1 MPSLARKERLPEM
14 DFNDTPAE
22 AAFRVEAQS
31 WLAAHAPAHELPVGV
46 KLEDADEAARGRAW
60 MRELYN
66 GGWSGL
72 TFPKALGGRGLS
84 GIEAVVFAEEE
95 GKYHLPKGPF
105 TSIGTGMALPVIARH
120 GSDEQ
125 RARFIEA
132 TLKGDITWCQLFS
145 EPSAG
150 SDLAALRTKA
160 VQAED
165 GSGDWIVNGQKVW
178 SSWAHLTDWGIL
190 VVRTDPS
197 VPKHKGLTFFVVDMK
212 TPGIET
218 RPIRQ
223 ISGMK
228 EFNETFLTDVRI
240 PDANRI
246 GAVGE
251 GWACCMTVLMGER
264 LGSGAHRSGVEPLLE
279 LASRTPAGD
288 GSTMLD
294 DKALRLALADALAE
308 EQGERFFQARLRTMV
323 SKGENPGAMAGM
335 IKLAYAGRQQKV
347 LGLGMELRGLDA
359 IAADPADSFT
369 PDLQYDY
376 IYSTV
381 MRIAGGADEVLRN
394 QIAERVL
401 GMPGEVRMDKDVP
414 FEQLK

>member
-1 MPSLARKERLPEM
+1 M

-22 AAFRVEAQS
+22 AAFRAEAQS
-31 WLAAHAPAHELPVGV
+31 WLAAHAPAHELPTGI
-46 KLEDADEAARGRAW
+46 KLADTEEAARGRAW

-84 GIEAVVFAEEE
+84 GIEAVIFAEEE

-105 TSIGTGMALPVIARH
+105 TSIGTGMALPVIAKH
-120 GSDEQ
+120 GNDAQ
-125 RARFIEA
+125 RAQFIEP

-160 VQAED
+160 VRADD

-190 VVRTDPS
+190 VVRTDPT

-223 ISGMK
+223 ISGMS

-240 PDANRI
+240 PDANRL
-246 GAVGE
+246 GAIGE

-264 LGSGAHRSGVEPLLE
+264 LGSGAHRSGVEPLLA
-279 LASRTPAGD
+279 LAGKTPAGD

-294 DKALRLALADALAE
+294 DKAVRLALADALAE

-359 IAADPADSFT
+359 IAADPSDSVT

>member
-1 MPSLARKERLPEM
+1 M
-14 DFNDTPAE
+14 DFNDTPQE
-22 AAFRVEAQS
+22 AAFRAEARA
-31 WLAAHAPAHELPVGV
+31 WLAAHAPAHEVPVGV
-46 KLEDADEAARGRAW
+46 KIPDVEEAVRGRAW

-84 GIEAVVFAEEE
+84 GIEAVIFGEEE
-95 GKYHLPKGPF
+95 SRYHLPKGPF
-105 TSIGTGMALPVIARH
+105 TTIGTGMALPVIAKH
-120 GSDEQ
+120 GTDEQ
-125 RARFIEA
+125 RERFIA
-132 TLKGDITWCQLFS
+132 PTLRGDLTWCQLFS
-145 EPSAG
+145 EPAAG

-160 VQAED
+160 VRADD

-197 VPKHKGLTFFVVDMK
+197 LPKHKGLTFFVVDMK

-223 ISGMK
+223 ISGMQ

-246 GAVGE
+246 GAEGE

-264 LGSGAHRSGVEPLLE
+264 MGSGAHRSGVEPLID
-279 LASRTPAGD
+279 LAARVPD
-288 GSTMLD
+288 GVGATMLD
-294 DKALRLALADALAE
+294 DGAARLALAEALAE
-308 EQGERFFQARLRTMV
+308 ERGERFFQARLRTMV
-323 SKGENPGAMAGM
+323 SRGENPGALAGM
-335 IKLAYAGRQQKV
+335 IKLAYAGRQQRV
-347 LGLGMELRGLDA
+347 LGLGMELQGLDA
-359 IAADPADSFT
+359 IAAGPDDTAT
-369 PDLQYDY
+369 PELQYDY

-401 GMPGEVRMDKDVP
+401 GMPGEVRMDKDIP
-414 FEQLK
+414 FEQLS

>member
-1 MPSLARKERLPEM
+1 M
-14 DFNDTPAE
+14 DFNDNAQE
-22 AAFRVEAQS
+22 AAFRAEARA
-31 WLAAHAPAHELPVGV
+31 WLAAHAPAHVLTPGEKIPDT
-46 KLEDADEAARGRAW
+46 EEADRGRAW
-60 MRELYN
+60 MRELYA

-84 GIEAVVFAEEE
+84 GPEAVIFAEEE

-105 TSIGTGMALPVIARH
+105 TSIGTGMALPVIAKH

-125 RARFIEA
+125 KARFIEA

-160 VQAED
+160 VRADD

-190 VVRTDPS
+190 VVRTDPTL
-197 VPKHKGLTFFVVDMK
+197 PKHKGLTFFIVDMT

-223 ISGMK
+223 ISGAS

-246 GAVGE
+246 GAEGE

-264 LGSGAHRSGVEPLLE
+264 LGSGAHRSGVEPLIDY
-279 LASRTPAGD
+279 AAATPD
-288 GSTMLD
+288 GHGGNMLD
-294 DKALRLALADALAE
+294 DRAIRQQLAEALAE

-323 SKGENPGAMAGM
+323 SKGENPGALAGM
-335 IKLAYAGRQQKV
+335 VKLAYAGRYQKTN
-347 LGLGMELRGLDA
+347 GLALELRGLA
-359 IAADPADSFT
+359 GIAPEAGDTATGDV
-369 PDLQYDY
+369 QYDY

-414 FEQLK
+414 FETLNG

>member
-1 MPSLARKERLPEM
+1 M

-22 AAFRVEAQS
+22 AAFRAETRD
-31 WLAAHAPAHELPVGV
+31 WLAAHAPAHEVPRGAQ
-46 KLEDADEAARGRAW
+46 LEETDEAARGRAW
-60 MRELYN
+60 LRALN
-66 GGWSGL
+66 DGGWAGM
-72 TFPKALGGRGLS
+72 TFPQALGGRGL
-84 GIEAVVFAEEE
+84 GAVEATIFAEEE
-95 GKYHLPKGPF
+95 ARYHLPRSAF
-105 TSIGTGMALPVIARH
+105 TTIGMGMALPVIAKH
-120 GSDEQ
+120 GTDAQ
-125 RARFIEA
+125 RERFIA
-132 TLKGDITWCQLFS
+132 PTLKGDLTWCQLFS

-160 VQAED
+160 VRAED
-165 GSGDWIVNGQKVW
+165 GSDDWIVNGQKVW

-197 VPKHKGLTFFVVDMK
+197 LPKHKGLTFFVVDMK

-223 ISGMK
+223 ISGMT

-264 LGSGAHRSGVEPLLE
+264 LGTGANTAGIRPLLRYA
-279 LASRTPAGD
+279 ASTPD
-288 GSTMLD
+288 GEGGTMLD
-294 DKALRLALADALAE
+294 DAAIRRRLAELLAE
-308 EQGERFFQARLRTMV
+308 EQGDRHFKARMRTMV

-335 IKLAYAGRQQKV
+335 AKLAFARRNQQA
-347 LGLGMELRGLDA
+347 LGLAMELRGLAA
-359 IAADPADSFT
+359 IAADPGDAAT
-369 PDLQYDY
+369 AELQFDY

-381 MRIAGGADEVLRN
+381 WRIAGGADEVLRN

-414 FEQLK
+414 FEQLR

>member
-1 MPSLARKERLPEM
+1 M
-14 DFNDTPAE
+14 DFNDSAEE
-22 AAFRVEAQS
+22 AAFRKEART
-31 WLAAHAPAHELPVGV
+31 WLAEHAPAHEIPAGSKMTDVEG
-46 KLEDADEAARGRAW
+46 ADRGRAW
-60 MRELYN
+60 MRELYT

-84 GIEAVVFAEEE
+84 GSEAVIFSEEE
-95 GKYHLPKGPF
+95 GRYHLPKGPF
-105 TSIGTGMALPVIARH
+105 TSIGTGMALPVIAKH
-120 GSDEQ
+120 GTDAQ
-125 RARFIEA
+125 RAQFVEA

-145 EPSAG
+145 EPAAG

-160 VQAED
+160 VRADD

-190 VVRTDPS
+190 VVRTDPT

-212 TPGIET
+212 SPGIET

-223 ISGMK
+223 ISGAS

-246 GAVGE
+246 GAEGE

-264 LGSGAHRSGVEPLLE
+264 LGSGAHRSGVEPILDYAAKTPDGRGGTMMDDRSIRQQ
-279 LASRTPAGD
+279 LAE
-288 GSTMLD
+288 
-294 DKALRLALADALAE
+294 ALAE

-323 SKGENPGAMAGM
+323 SKGENPGALAGM
-335 IKLAYAGRQQKV
+335 VKLAYASRYQKTS
-347 LGLGMELRGLDA
+347 GLALELRGLSG
-359 IAADPADSFT
+359 IAPEPEDTQTGDM
-369 PDLQYDY
+369 QYDY

-401 GMPGEVRMDKDVP
+401 GMPGEVRMDKNVP

>member
-1 MPSLARKERLPEM
+1 M

-22 AAFRVEAQS
+22 AAFRTEARA
-31 WLAAHAPAHELPVGV
+31 WLAEHAPLHELTPGE
-46 KLEDADEAARGRAW
+46 KIPDTEEADRGRAW
-60 MRELYN
+60 MRELYR
-66 GGWSGL
+66 GGWAGL

-84 GIEAVVFAEEE
+84 GPEAVIFAEEE

-120 GSDEQ
+120 GTDEQ
-125 RARFIEA
+125 KARFIEP

-145 EPSAG
+145 EPAAG
-150 SDLAALRTKA
+150 SDLANLRTKA
-160 VQAED
+160 VPADD

-190 VVRTDPS
+190 VVRTDPK

-212 TPGIET
+212 APGIET

-223 ISGMK
+223 ISGAS

-246 GAVGE
+246 GAVGD

-264 LGSGAHRSGVEPLLE
+264 LGSGAHRSGVEPLLA
-279 LASRTPAGD
+279 LASGTPD
-288 GSTMLD
+288 GRGGTMLD
-294 DKALRLALADALAE
+294 DGSIRQQLAEALAE

-323 SKGENPGAMAGM
+323 SKGENPGALAGM
-335 IKLAYAGRQQKV
+335 VKLAYASRYQKTN
-347 LGLGMELRGLDA
+347 GLGIELRGLDA
-359 IAADPADSFT
+359 IAPDPADSAVG
-369 PDLQYDY
+369 DLQYDY

-414 FEQLK
+414 FEELK

>member
-1 MPSLARKERLPEM
+1 M
-14 DFNDTPAE
+14 DFNDSAEE
-22 AAFRVEAQS
+22 AAFRKEART
-31 WLAAHAPAHELPVGV
+31 WLAEHAPAHEIPAGSKMTDV
-46 KLEDADEAARGRAW
+46 EEADRGRAW
-60 MRELYN
+60 MRELYT

-72 TFPKALGGRGLS
+72 TFPKELGGRGLS
-84 GIEAVVFAEEE
+84 GSEAVIFSEEE
-95 GKYHLPKGPF
+95 GRYHLPKGPF
-105 TSIGTGMALPVIARH
+105 TSIGTGMALPVIAKH
-120 GSDEQ
+120 GTDAQ
-125 RARFIEA
+125 RAQFVEA

-145 EPSAG
+145 EPAAG

-160 VQAED
+160 VRADD

-190 VVRTDPS
+190 VVRTDPT

-212 TPGIET
+212 SPGIET

-223 ISGMK
+223 ISGAS

-246 GAVGE
+246 GAEGE

-264 LGSGAHRSGVEPLLE
+264 LGSGAHRSGVEPILE
-279 LASRTPAGD
+279 YAATTPDGRGGTMMED
-288 GSTMLD
+288 GSI
-294 DKALRLALADALAE
+294 RQQLAEALAE

-323 SKGENPGAMAGM
+323 SRGENPGALAGM
-335 IKLAYAGRQQKV
+335 VKLAYASRYQKTS
-347 LGLGMELRGLDA
+347 GLALELRGLSGTA
-359 IAADPADSFT
+359 PE
-369 PDLQYDY
+369 PDVTRTGDMQYDY

>member
-1 MPSLARKERLPEM
+1 M
-14 DFNDTPAE
+14 DFNDTAAE
-22 AAFRVEAQS
+22 AAFRDEARN
-31 WLAAHAPAHELPVGV
+31 WLAAHAPAHALTPGEKMPDT
-46 KLEDADEAARGRAW
+46 EEADRGRAW
-60 MRELYN
+60 MRELYK

-84 GIEAVVFAEEE
+84 GAEAVIFAEEE
-95 GKYHLPKGPF
+95 GKYQLPKGPF
-105 TSIGTGMALPVIARH
+105 TSIGTGMALPVIAKH
-120 GSDEQ
+120 GTDDQ

-132 TLKGDITWCQLFS
+132 TLKGDLTWCQLFS
-145 EPSAG
+145 EPAAG

-160 VQAED
+160 VRADD
-165 GSGDWIVNGQKVW
+165 GSGDWIGNGQKVW

-190 VVRTDPS
+190 VVRTDPAL
-197 VPKHKGLTFFVVDMK
+197 PKHKGLTFFVVDMK

-223 ISGMK
+223 ISGAS

-246 GAVGE
+246 GGEGE

-264 LGSGAHRSGVEPLLE
+264 LGSGAHRSGVEPLLDY
-279 LASRTPAGD
+279 AAATPD
-288 GSTMLD
+288 GHGGTMLD
-294 DKALRLALADALAE
+294 DRAVRQQLAEALAE

-323 SKGENPGAMAGM
+323 SKGENPGALAGM
-335 IKLAYAGRQQKV
+335 VKLAYAGRYQKTN
-347 LGLGMELRGLDA
+347 GLALELRGLA
-359 IAADPADSFT
+359 GIAPEAGDTATGDV
-369 PDLQYDY
+369 QYDY

-414 FEQLK
+414 FETLKG

>member
-1 MPSLARKERLPEM
+1 M
-14 DFNDTPAE
+14 DFNDSPEE
-22 AAFRVEAQS
+22 AAFRAQAQA
-31 WLAAHAPAHELPVGV
+31 WLATHAPAHVLPVGV
-46 KLEDADEAARGRAW
+46 RMPDTEEAARGRAW
-60 MRELYN
+60 MRELHD
-66 GGWSGL
+66 GGWAGL

-84 GIEAVVFAEEE
+84 GIEAVIFAEEE
-95 GKYHLPKGPF
+95 AKYTLPKGPF
-105 TSIGTGMALPVIARH
+105 TAIGTGMALPVIARH
-120 GSDEQ
+120 GNDAQ
-125 RARFIEA
+125 RGRFIA
-132 TLKGDITWCQLFS
+132 PTLTGEVTWCQLFS

-160 VQAED
+160 VQADD

-190 VVRTDPS
+190 VVRTDPT

-223 ISGMK
+223 ISGMS

-264 LGSGAHRSGVEPLLE
+264 LGSGAHRSGVEPLLA
-279 LASRTPAGD
+279 LAGD
-288 GSTMLD
+288 TPDGQGGTMLAD
-294 DKALRLALADALAE
+294 RAVRQALAEALAE

-323 SKGENPGAMAGM
+323 SKGENPGALAGM
-335 IKLAYAGRQQKV
+335 IKLAYAGRQQRV

-359 IAADPADSFT
+359 IAADPGDSQT
-369 PDLQYDY
+369 SELQYDY

-401 GMPGEVRMDKDVP
+401 GMPGEVRMDKSIP
-414 FEQLK
+414 FEQLR

>member
-1 MPSLARKERLPEM
+1 M
-14 DFNDTPAE
+14 DFNDTSEE
-22 AAFRVEAQS
+22 AAFRAEARA
-31 WLAAHAPAHELPVGV
+31 WLAAHAPAHELPVGTP
-46 KLEDADEAARGRAW
+46 LPDSEEAARGRAW
-60 MRELYN
+60 MRELYA

-84 GIEAVVFAEEE
+84 GAEAVIFAEEE
-95 GKYHLPKGPF
+95 GRYHLPKGPF

-120 GSDEQ
+120 GTDEQ
-125 RARFIEA
+125 KARFIDA

-145 EPSAG
+145 EPAAG

-160 VQAED
+160 VRADD

-178 SSWAHLTDWGIL
+178 SSWAHLTDWAIL
-190 VVRTDPS
+190 VVRTDPT

-223 ISGMK
+223 ISGAS

-246 GAVGE
+246 GAEGE

-264 LGSGAHRSGVEPLLE
+264 LGSGAHRSGIEPLL
-279 LASRTPAGD
+279 AYAAATPD
-288 GSTMLD
+288 GHGGTMLD
-294 DKALRLALADALAE
+294 DAAVRQQLAEALAD

-323 SKGENPGAMAGM
+323 SKGENPGALAGM
-335 IKLAYAGRQQKV
+335 VKLAYAGRYQKTN
-347 LGLGMELRGLDA
+347 GLALELRGLAGIAPEADDA
-359 IAADPADSFT
+359 ATTDV
-369 PDLQYDY
+369 QYDY

-414 FEQLK
+414 FEKLKG

>member
-1 MPSLARKERLPEM
+1 M
-14 DFNDTPAE
+14 DFNDNAQE
-22 AAFRVEAQS
+22 AAFRAEARA
-31 WLAAHAPAHELPVGV
+31 WLAAHAPAHVLTSGEKMPDT
-46 KLEDADEAARGRAW
+46 EEADRGRAW
-60 MRELYN
+60 MRALYA

-84 GIEAVVFAEEE
+84 GPEAVIFAEEE

-105 TSIGTGMALPVIARH
+105 TSIGTGMALPVIAKH

-125 RARFIEA
+125 KARFIEA

-145 EPSAG
+145 EPAAG

-160 VQAED
+160 VRADD
-165 GSGDWIVNGQKVW
+165 GSGDWIINGQKVW

-190 VVRTDPS
+190 VVRTDTTL
-197 VPKHKGLTFFVVDMK
+197 PKHKGLTFFVVDMK
-212 TPGIET
+212 APGIET

-223 ISGMK
+223 ISGAS

-240 PDANRI
+240 PDANRL
-246 GAVGE
+246 GAEGE

-264 LGSGAHRSGVEPLLE
+264 LGSGAHRSGVEPLIDY
-279 LASRTPAGD
+279 AAATPD
-288 GSTMLD
+288 GHGGTMLD
-294 DKALRLALADALAE
+294 DRAIRQQLAEALAE

-323 SKGENPGAMAGM
+323 SKGENPGALAGM
-335 IKLAYAGRQQKV
+335 VKLAYAGRYQKTN
-347 LGLGMELRGLDA
+347 GLALELRGLA
-359 IAADPADSFT
+359 GIAPEAGDTATGDV
-369 PDLQYDY
+369 QYDY

-414 FEQLK
+414 FESLKG

>member
-1 MPSLARKERLPEM
+1 
-14 DFNDTPAE
+14 
-22 AAFRVEAQS
+22 
-31 WLAAHAPAHELPVGV
+31 
-46 KLEDADEAARGRAW
+46 
-60 MRELYN
+60 MRELYE

-72 TFPKALGGRGLS
+72 TFPKELGGGGLS
-84 GIEAVVFAEEE
+84 GIHAVIFSEEE
-95 GKYHLPKGPF
+95 SKYSLPKGPF
-105 TSIGTGMALPVIARH
+105 TTIGTGMALPVIAKH
-120 GSDEQ
+120 GNDDQ
-125 RARFIEA
+125 RARFIQP
-132 TLKGDITWCQLFS
+132 TLKGDMTWCQLFS
-145 EPSAG
+145 EPAAG

-160 VQAED
+160 VQADD
-165 GSGDWIVNGQKVW
+165 GSDDWIVNGQKVW

-190 VVRTDPS
+190 VVRTDPT

-212 TPGIET
+212 TSGIET

-223 ISGMK
+223 ISGMS

-246 GAVGE
+246 GEVGD

-264 LGSGAHRSGVEPLLE
+264 LGSGAHRSGIEPLLR
-279 LASRTPAGD
+279 LAARTPASD
-288 GSTMLD
+288 GSTMFD
-294 DKALRLALADALAE
+294 DRAIRQAMAEALAE

-323 SKGENPGAMAGM
+323 SKGENPGALAGM
-335 IKLAYAGRQQKV
+335 VKLAYAGRQQRA
-347 LGLGMELRGLDA
+347 LGVAMELRGLDS
-359 IAADPADSFT
+359 IAADPSDEETAR
-369 PDLQYDY
+369 LQYDY

-414 FEQLK
+414 FEQLR

>member
-1 MPSLARKERLPEM
+1 M
-14 DFNDTPAE
+14 DFNDSPEE
-22 AAFRVEAQS
+22 AVFRAEAQS
-31 WLAAHAPAHELPVGV
+31 WLATHAPAHELTHGE
-46 KLEDADEAARGRAW
+46 KMADTEEADRGRAW
-60 MRELYN
+60 MRELYK

-84 GIEAVVFAEEE
+84 GAEAVIFAEEE

-105 TSIGTGMALPVIARH
+105 TSIGTGMALPVIAKH
-120 GSDEQ
+120 GTDDQ

-132 TLKGDITWCQLFS
+132 TLKGDLTWCQLFS
-145 EPSAG
+145 EPAAG

-160 VQAED
+160 VRADD

-190 VVRTDPS
+190 VVRTDPTL
-197 VPKHKGLTFFVVDMK
+197 PKHKGLTFFAVDMK

-223 ISGMK
+223 ISGAS

-246 GAVGE
+246 GSEGE

-264 LGSGAHRSGVEPLLE
+264 LGSGAHRSGVDPLLDY
-279 LASRTPAGD
+279 AAATPD
-288 GSTMLD
+288 GHGGTMLD
-294 DKALRLALADALAE
+294 DRAVRQQLAEALAE

-323 SKGENPGAMAGM
+323 SKGENPGALAGM
-335 IKLAYAGRQQKV
+335 VKLAYAGRYQKTN
-347 LGLGMELRGLDA
+347 GLALELRGLA
-359 IAADPADSFT
+359 GIAPEASDTATGDV
-369 PDLQYDY
+369 QYDY

-414 FEQLK
+414 FETLKG

>member
-1 MPSLARKERLPEM
+1 M
-14 DFNDTPAE
+14 DFNDSPDE
-22 AAFRVEAQS
+22 AAFRAEARA
-31 WLAAHAPAHELPVGV
+31 WLAALAPAHVLAPGDKIPDTE
-46 KLEDADEAARGRAW
+46 EADRGRAW
-60 MRELYN
+60 MRELYA

-84 GIEAVVFAEEE
+84 GAEAVIFAEEE

-105 TSIGTGMALPVIARH
+105 TSIGTGMALPVIAKH
-120 GSDEQ
+120 GTDEQ
-125 RARFIEA
+125 KARFIEA
-132 TLKGDITWCQLFS
+132 TLRGDLTWCQLFS
-145 EPSAG
+145 EPAAG

-160 VQAED
+160 VRAED
-165 GSGDWIVNGQKVW
+165 GSDDWIVNGQKVW

-190 VVRTDPS
+190 VVRTDPAL
-197 VPKHKGLTFFVVDMK
+197 PKHKGLTFFVVDMK

-223 ISGMK
+223 ISGAS

-246 GAVGE
+246 GAEGE

-264 LGSGAHRSGVEPLLE
+264 LGSGAHRSGVEPLLDF
-279 LASRTPAGD
+279 AAATPD
-288 GSTMLD
+288 GHGGTMLD
-294 DKALRLALADALAE
+294 DRAIRQQLAEALAE
-308 EQGERFFQARLRTMV
+308 EQGERYFQARLRTMV
-323 SKGENPGAMAGM
+323 SRGENPGALAGM
-335 IKLAYAGRQQKV
+335 VKLAYAGRYQKTN
-347 LGLGMELRGLDA
+347 GLALELRGLA
-359 IAADPADSFT
+359 GIAPDPGDTST
-369 PDLQYDY
+369 IDVQYDY

-414 FEQLK
+414 FETLKG

>member
-1 MPSLARKERLPEM
+1 M
-14 DFNDTPAE
+14 DFNDTPEE
-22 AAFRVEAQS
+22 AAFRARAKS
-31 WLAAHAPAHELPVGV
+31 WLAKHAPHHELPRGET
-46 KLEDADEAARGRAW
+46 LPDADEAARARAW
-60 MRELYN
+60 MRELFD

-72 TFPKALGGRGLS
+72 TFPKALGGGGLT
-84 GIEAVVFAEEE
+84 GIEAVIFSEEE
-95 GKYHLPKGPF
+95 SQYHLPKGPF
-105 TSIGTGMALPVIARH
+105 TSIGTGMALPVIAKH
-120 GSDEQ
+120 GNDDQKS
-125 RARFIEA
+125 RFIEP
-132 TLKGDITWCQLFS
+132 TLKGETTWCQLFS
-145 EPSAG
+145 EPAAG

-160 VQAED
+160 VQADD

-178 SSWAHLTDWGIL
+178 SSFAHLTDWGIL
-190 VVRTDPS
+190 VVRTDPT
-197 VPKHKGLTFFVVDMK
+197 VPKHKGLTFFVVDMQ
-212 TPGIET
+212 TPGIEI

-223 ISGMK
+223 ISGMS

-264 LGSGAHRSGVEPLLE
+264 LGSGAHRSGIEPLLE
-279 LASRTPAGD
+279 LAGKTPAGD

-294 DKALRLALADALAE
+294 NTGIRLALAEALAD

-323 SKGENPGAMAGM
+323 SKGENPGALAGM
-335 IKLAYAGRQQKV
+335 VKLAYAGRQQKA
-347 LGLGMELRGLDA
+347 LGLAMELSGLHS
-359 IAADPADSFT
+359 IAADPTDEAIAR
-369 PDLQYDY
+369 LQYDY

-401 GMPGEVRMDKDVP
+401 GMPGEVRMDKDIP
-414 FEQLK
+414 FEKLR